1 MASTK
6 DCLDFILEQ
15 FRSERLSE
23 VTTRHQLG
31 GIQRM
36 FEKAGFIYRG
46 EQRLYAENTGMT
58 EFLYYEKVSKTA
70 TMLA

>member
-6 DCLDFILEQ
+6 DCLEFILEQ

-23 VTTRHQLG
+23 VTTRHQLD

-36 FEKAGFIYRG
+36 FAKIIKSMMDGEKIPK
-46 EQRLYAENTGMT
+46 EN
-58 EFLYYEKVSKTA
+58 
-70 TMLA
+70 